1 MKSACVNVAA
11 KAIALA
17 TGPEIKYSDM
27 KCDALIEKCIND
39 TGGGMGDTAGINTMV
54 RKHCAW
60 LGTIENAKAEGKLLP
75 GAGLLINEGNDDNTP
90 EQFKGDGLGDF
101 SHGGIYVG
109 EKALYDEDKN
119 GKSRLC
125 NVVHS
130 SSTMKRVA
138 GSTLANGWTHVI
150 LFSEVD
156 YGVTITPGVTLGAE
170 VRQSDEQPAPAEATV
185 AAPLVTAVVYAA
197 NGKNVKLRPKRE
209 KGSLYWEVAC
219 DTTVSV
225 EQKKGGWA
233 LITAICT
240 DGATRRAWMMEDF
253 LKYIS
258 GR

>member
-39 TGGGMGDTAGINTMV
+39 TGGGMGNTAGINTMV

-75 GAGLLINEGNDDNTP
+75 GAGLLINEGNDDGTP
-90 EQFKGDGLGDF
+90 AQYKGDGLGDF

-109 EKALYDEDKN
+109 EKALYDKDAN

-130 SSTMKRVA
+130 SSKMKRVA

-156 YGVTITPGVTLGAE
+156 YGVEISTGVTTGAE
-170 VRQSDEQPAPAEATV
+170 IQQSEEQTAQAETAVEAPM
-185 AAPLVTAVVYAA
+185 LCAVVYAP
-197 NGKNVKLRPKRE
+197 NGGNVKLRPKHE
-209 KGSLYWEVAC
+209 KGSLWWEVAC

-225 EQKKGGWA
+225 ERTKGGWA
-233 LITAICT
+233 LITALCT
-240 DGATRRAWMMEDF
+240 DGTTRRAWMMEQF
-253 LKYIS
+253 LKYVS
-258 GR
+258 G